1 MRKKL
6 IKNIVFDLG
15 GVLIDWN
22 PDYVFKKLIK
32 NKTDRDFFYNNICTF
47 EWNEN
52 QDMGYPLKKATR
64 ERIKLFPEY
73 EKLILAYY
81 GRWED
86 NVEH

>member
-1 MRKKL
+1 MES
-6 IKNIVFDLG
+6 
-15 GVLIDWN
+15 
-22 PDYVFKKLIK
+22 DYVFKKLIK

-73 EKLILAYY
+73 EKLILHIM
-81 GRWED
+81 ED
-86 NVEH
+86 GKKCLVEKYQEPSKY